1 MSQLLN
7 RKIWGLLLLLFA
19 VVLPFGP
26 AIPNIVVGLLGLFWL
41 LHLATGKL
49 TLSKK
54 RIGAI
59 LIFTGYFLWY
69 LLTFFYSE
77 NVDFFQRK
85 LTMQGFL
92 LFFPVLFFTLPY
104 TLPKKTV
111 YVILLG
117 FSTSVAVLVL
127 LSLLKQLPV
136 YFEGGQP
143 GLQVLVGDKLS
154 MALISIQYLSLSL
167 YASFAVIACSYMLFV
182 DMSFRFKRKYTIA
195 IIVLMVF
202 LSGALLVLGSRTSIF
217 VTALFLFAFALYS
230 AVRHRNFLV
239 PTTVV
244 VAVVAGCTFFL
255 LNSQTF
261 EERWTEVY
269 NFENE
274 ESPEDSYW
282 GGTGMRLLI
291 WDCAVKVVANDP
303 VMGVGVG
310 DEIDQLTLCYKVY
323 MRNQLLVAGKTFHAH
338 NIFLQAAVRAG
349 LIGLFLF
356 LLFIIYT
363 AWTAKR
369 KKNYLYLIFIA
380 TFVAS
385 GMTESFLQVN
395 AGVLFLAFFSTFI
408 YTNNTEALAD
418 SSDT

>member
-1 MSQLLN
+1 MHQLLN

-59 LIFTGYFLWY
+59 LIFIGYFLWY

-104 TLPKKTV
+104 TLSKKTV
-111 YVILLG
+111 YAILLG

-136 YFEGGQP
+136 YFEDSEQ
-143 GLQVLVGDKLS
+143 GLQYLVGNSLS
-154 MALISIQYLSLSL
+154 TAVISIQYLSLSL

-217 VTALFLFAFALYS
+217 VTAL
-230 AVRHRNFLV
+230 
-239 PTTVV
+239 
-244 VAVVAGCTFFL
+244 
-255 LNSQTF
+255 
-261 EERWTEVY
+261 
-269 NFENE
+269 
-274 ESPEDSYW
+274 
-282 GGTGMRLLI
+282 
-291 WDCAVKVVANDP
+291 
-303 VMGVGVG
+303 
-310 DEIDQLTLCYKVY
+310 
-323 MRNQLLVAGKTFHAH
+323 
-338 NIFLQAAVRAG
+338 
-349 LIGLFLF
+349 
-356 LLFIIYT
+356 
-363 AWTAKR
+363 
-369 KKNYLYLIFIA
+369 
-380 TFVAS
+380 
-385 GMTESFLQVN
+385 
-395 AGVLFLAFFSTFI
+395 
-408 YTNNTEALAD
+408 
-418 SSDT
+418 